1 MAPKNKGKKGKK
13 QDDDDFWEK
22 AGTSVAGNNAA
33 APVDAGD
40 VSDDDFKPKG
50 KAKPAFSAFA
60 ALGLEEPPADEEEEE
75 DFGGLMSVIKAST
88 QKGKKDK
95 KDKKKEKK
103 KGGAAADEDAS
114 VSFADGVAPGEGSDG
129 EAAAAKGDIS
139 APQKATQMTAE
150 ELADEEWGPVK
161 EKGKKGKKG
170 KKKGKAH
177 DEDEED
183 KPESKA
189 DDGAE
194 GGEDG
199 GPRILSKKEKEK
211 LKKEREKA
219 SIAHNAKKKAQAAA
233 KKATTGEE
241 AAPSPVE
248 PTPGSTEPPAPA
260 DGEGEDDGEGEGEGG
275 AGDSKKKKKKKK
287 AKKDD
292 EPAAAPAP
300 AGKKK
305 AAAGISAL
313 KALMEEKKRLEEE
326 ARRREEEER
335 RRIEEEE
342 RRLAEEER
350 RREEEKQRKKEKEK
364 AKREQLKKEGR
375 LLTKKQKEEQRA
387 AELRKQAL
395 LASGVQIEGLQQ
407 GGASDRP
414 KKPVYDNRKKKK
426 GPASAAS
433 GSHPGT
439 RETSP
444 VREAKA
450 AKPEPEAAPAA
461 APAVPEPQP
470 ESPVDQ
476 DEVKDDWEASSDE
489 DEEKKPEGV
498 KDSWDQSS
506 GEEEEEA
513 PKPAQKASASNGS
526 AKPTPTKAAPAKA
539 AVAPTK
545 AESPKPS
552 VPPTKAAG
560 APAKPANGGA
570 KAKAQQEE
578 SSSEEESSEEESSD
592 EDSDSD
598 DSSDDSD
605 EGMSKAQKIA
615 AQRKAE
621 AAARRQK
628 AHEEALAARSKDNLR
643 SPICCILGHVDTGK
657 TKLLDKIRQTN
668 VQEGEAGGIT
678 QQIGATYFPVEA
690 IKTKTAVMN
699 RDGKQEYK
707 IPGLLIIDTPG
718 HESFT
723 NLRTRGSSLCNIAI
737 LVVDIMHGLEQQT
750 LESLRLLR
758 DRKTPFIVALNKI
771 DRIYGWEPT
780 PDNDFRSS
788 LAKQSRTVQRQFED
802 MSKKII
808 VAFAEQGL
816 NAVLYYENKN
826 FARNVSIVPTSAVTG
841 EGVPD
846 MIMLL
851 VNLTQQRMS
860 DRLMYLSELE
870 CTVLEVKVIEGLGT
884 TIDVV
889 LSNGILHEG
898 DKIVVCGL
906 NGPIVTQ
913 IRALLTPQPL
923 RELRIKSQYVHHKE
937 VKAALGVK
945 IVAPDLEKAI
955 AGSRLLV
962 VGPDDDEEDL
972 MDEVMSD
979 LTTLLNSIDKSGRG
993 VCVQASTLG
1002 SLEALLD
1009 FLKSSKI
1016 PVSGINIGPVHK
1028 KDVMRAA
1035 TMLEK
1040 AKELACIL
1048 CFDVPVDKDAE
1059 RLAEEMGI
1067 RLFKADIIYHLFDA
1081 FTAYNQEILEAKR
1094 RDAAPQAVWPC
1105 RLKIIAAFCK
1115 RDPIILGVDILDGT
1129 LRVGTPICVV
1139 KVDPET
1145 QKKEIIDLGKI
1156 TSLEINHKSYDIVKK
1171 SQAGGG
1177 VAVKIEHA
1185 VYQSAK
1191 MFGRHFDEK
1200 DELYSHITRQSIDVL
1215 KSSFK
1220 TEVTNE
1226 EWLLI
1231 KALKPVTSTDIR
1243 SNTKKSFNMS
1253 AQHEASNLPSKAP
1266 DTEASSVNVVDEDE
1280 LKLRKLGYKQ
1290 QLHRSWHFIESF
1302 AASFVAMNF
1311 IGGVRAG
1318 FFLGLLAGGPAAV
1331 WSSYIISMIFMFI
1344 TAAVL
1349 AEICSALPLSGSIYI
1364 WSAESAGPKY
1374 ARFFGFVVAW
1384 WSCTAW
1390 MTFAAG
1396 NCQTT
1401 ANYIVSQLAV
1411 WEIDFPGGVGND
1423 NIKWRAL
1430 IWAIS
1435 EGILLVSIAINYLPP
1450 RLYSAVFKFS
1460 IALYALDFLLC
1471 VIWLPI
1477 GVSKT
1482 YGFRS
1487 AKEVFTATYNGT
1499 GAPAGWNWMLSF
1511 LFTAGTMIGFDASG
1525 HIAEET
1531 KNASVVAGR
1540 GIITSV
1546 IATGVMGF
1554 ATTLLFLFCTPDLDT
1569 LFALDAPQPFVQIY
1583 ALALGKGGSIFMTI
1597 IATLGLI
1604 LSTSVAIVAAS
1615 RLIFAVARDGVLPFS
1630 GWIGKV
1636 DAARQPRNAVTVMFI
1651 FGALLL
1657 CTILPSQVAF
1667 TSLIS
1672 AGGIPT
1678 TAAYGLIALLR
1689 LTMTPNDFT
1698 NSHFFLGRWRKPF
1711 YLAAVIFNGVVFA
1724 VQVSPFQFPTNAE
1737 TFNFAC
1743 VILGAVTIFGIISW
1757 YIIPEDK
1764 WLRRE
1769 QILQQ
1774 LRVADEPLEAE
1785 QSRSS
1790 TTAYDHAESDVV
1802 KRAI

>member
-13 QDDDDFWEK
+13 QDDDDDDFWEK
-22 AGTSVAGNNAA
+22 AGTSVAGNN
-33 APVDAGD
+33 PVADAGNA
-40 VSDDDFKPKG
+40 SDEDFSAPKG
-50 KAKPAFSAFA
+50 KGKAGASSVFA
-60 ALGLEEPPADEEEEE
+60 ALGMEDGEAAEEDEEG
-75 DFGGLMSVIKAST
+75 DFGGLMSTIKAAT

-95 KDKKKEKK
+95 KKDKK
-103 KGGAAADEDAS
+103 KGGFSALEFEDAP
-114 VSFADGVAPGEGSDG
+114 AGGEDG
-129 EAAAAKGDIS
+129 EAAA
-139 APQKATQMTAE
+139 PKAGVQMTADE
-150 ELADEEWGPVK
+150 IADEEWGPVK

-170 KKKGKAH
+170 KKKGKAQ
-177 DEDEED
+177 DEEKEDEEERPGEYFPLHTGGFSTRADWDVAETPATPAEAAPSPAVAD
-183 KPESKA
+183 KELEEDA
-189 DDGAE
+189 AE
-194 GGEDG
+194 DA
-199 GPRILSKKEKEK
+199 GPKVLSKKEKEK

-219 SIAHNAKKKAQAAA
+219 KKKEQAAA
-233 KKATTGEE
+233 KKAQAGDNE
-241 AAPSPVE
+241 AAPAPAPAPSE
-248 PTPGSTEPPAPA
+248 PAPPAPA
-260 DGEGEDDGEGEGEGG
+260 AEGDDDDEGDEAAGG
-275 AGDSKKKKKKKK
+275 GGGDKKKKKKKK

-292 EPAAAPAP
+292 EPAPAP
-300 AGKKK
+300 AKKK
-305 AAAGISAL
+305 AGGGIGAL

-335 RRIEEEE
+335 KRIEEEE
-342 RRLAEEER
+342 RIAEEEAR
-350 RREEEKQRKKEKEK
+350 KKEEEKQRKKEKEK
-364 AKREQLKKEGR
+364 AKREIAKKEGR

-387 AELRKQAL
+387 VELRKQAL

-407 GGASDRP
+407 GGSGPAP
-414 KKPVYDNRKKKK
+414 KRVVYDNRKKKK
-426 GPASAAS
+426 APASAA
-433 GSHPGT
+433 GTQTNSHPGT
-439 RETSP
+439 RDPSP
-444 VREAKA
+444 VREASPSPA
-450 AKPEPEAAPAA
+450 PEPAPAPSAA
-461 APAVPEPQP
+461 APEAPASEA
-470 ESPVDQ
+470 D
-476 DEVKDDWEASSDE
+476 DDVKDDWEASSDE
-489 DEEKKPEGV
+489 EQEKKEAV
-498 KDSWDQSS
+498 KDSWDADSD
-506 GEEEEEA
+506 EEEKHHRRNLPPSSKAA
-513 PKPAQKASASNGS
+513 PA
-526 AKPTPTKAAPAKA
+526 PTKAAPVKGAPVKAANGGAKA
-539 AVAPTK
+539 VPAK
-545 AESPKPS
+545 ATP
-552 VPPTKAAG
+552 V
-560 APAKPANGGA
+560 AKPANGGDKPA
-570 KAKAQQEE
+570 TKKVEE
-578 SSSEEESSEEESSD
+578 EEESSEEESSD
-592 EDSDSD
+592 EDDEDEDSSDEDSSEEDSD
-598 DSSDDSD
+598 D
-605 EGMSKAQKIA
+605 GLTQTQKMA

-621 AAARRQK
+621 AAARRQA
-628 AHEEALAARSKDNLR
+628 AHEKALAERNKDDLR

-678 QQIGATYFPVEA
+678 QQIGATYFPVDA

-699 RDGKQEYK
+699 RDGSQEYK
-707 IPGLLIIDTPG
+707 IPGLLVIDTPG

-737 LVVDIMHGLEQQT
+737 LVVDIMHGLEPQT

-771 DRIYGWEPT
+771 DRIYGWDAT

-788 LAKQSRTVQRQFED
+788 LAKQNQGVQRQFED

-808 VAFAEQGL
+808 LAFAEQGL

-826 FARNVSIVPTSAVTG
+826 FARNVSIVPTSAITG

-860 DRLMYLSELE
+860 DRLMYIAELE

-889 LSNGILHEG
+889 LSNGYLHEG
-898 DKIVVCGL
+898 DKIVICGL

-913 IRALLTPQPL
+913 VRALLTPQPL
-923 RELRIKSQYVHHKE
+923 RELRIKSAYVHHKS
-937 VKAALGVK
+937 VKAALGIK
-945 IVAPDLEKAI
+945 IVAPDLDKAI

-962 VGPDDDEEDL
+962 CGPDDDEDDL
-972 MDEVMSD
+972 TDEVMSD

-1028 KDVMRAA
+1028 KDIMRAS

-1048 CFDVPVDKDAE
+1048 CFDVTVDKEAE
-1059 RLAEEMGI
+1059 KLAEEMGI
-1067 RLFKADIIYHLFDA
+1067 RLFRADIIYHLFDA
-1081 FTAYNQEILEAKR
+1081 FTAYNQEIMEAKR
-1094 RDAAPQAVWPC
+1094 KDAAPQAVWPC
-1105 RLKIIAAFCK
+1105 RLKTIACFAK

-1129 LRVGTPICVV
+1129 LRV
-1139 KVDPET
+1139 VDPET
-1145 QKKEIIDLGKI
+1145 NKKEIIDLGKI
-1156 TSLEINHKSYDIVKK
+1156 TSLEINHKSLEIVKK
-1171 SQAGGG
+1171 TQAGGG

-1220 TEVTNE
+1220 TDVTNE

-1231 KALKPVTSTDIR
+1231 KALKPATVTPAAAFDAES
-1243 SNTKKSFNMS
+1243 
-1253 AQHEASNLPSKAP
+1253 
-1266 DTEASSVNVVDEDE
+1266 SSVAGLDEDE

-1290 QLHRSWHFIESF
+1290 QLHRSWHFVESF

-1311 IGGVRAG
+1311 IGGVRSG
-1318 FFLGLLAGGPAAV
+1318 FFLGLLAGGPAAI

-1411 WEIDFPGGVGND
+1411 WEIDFPGGVSND

-1430 IWAIS
+1430 IWAVS
-1435 EGILLVSIAINYLPP
+1435 EGILMVSIAINYLPP
-1450 RLYSAVFKFS
+1450 RLYSAVFKLS
-1460 IALYALDFLLC
+1460 MAIYALDFLLC
-1471 VIWLPI
+1471 VTWLPI
-1477 GVSKT
+1477 GVSRT

-1487 AKEVFTATYNGT
+1487 AKEVFTMTNNGT
-1499 GAPAGWNWMLSF
+1499 GAPAGWNWILSF

-1525 HIAEET
+1525 HVAEET

-1554 ATTLLFLFCTPDLDT
+1554 VTTILFLFCTPDLDDT
-1569 LFALDAPQPFVQIY
+1569 LFTAPQPFVQIY
-1583 ALALGKGGSIFMTI
+1583 ALALGKGGSVVMTA
-1597 IATLGLI
+1597 IASLGLI

-1615 RLIFAVARDGVLPFS
+1615 RLIFAVARDGR
-1630 GWIGKV
+1630 V
-1636 DAARQPRNAVTVMFI
+1636 DSAKQPRNAVTVMFI
-1651 FGALLL
+1651 FGAAIL

-1689 LTMTPNDFT
+1689 LTMTPNDFKG
-1698 NSHFFLGRWRKPF
+1698 SHFFLGRWRTPF
-1711 YLAAVIFNGVVFA
+1711 YVSTVLFNALIFA
-1724 VQVSPFQFPTNAE
+1724 VQVSPFSFPVTAE
-1737 TFNFAC
+1737 TFNFAG
-1743 VILGAVTIFGIISW
+1743 VILGAVTIFGIASW
-1757 YIIPEDK
+1757 YFVPEEK

-1769 QILQQ
+1769 QVMRQ
-1774 LRVADEPLEAE
+1774 LRVADEPLSGEE
-1785 QSRSS
+1785 PFGTVS
-1790 TTAYDHAESDVV
+1790 TQGSALKHDD
-1802 KRAI
+1802 